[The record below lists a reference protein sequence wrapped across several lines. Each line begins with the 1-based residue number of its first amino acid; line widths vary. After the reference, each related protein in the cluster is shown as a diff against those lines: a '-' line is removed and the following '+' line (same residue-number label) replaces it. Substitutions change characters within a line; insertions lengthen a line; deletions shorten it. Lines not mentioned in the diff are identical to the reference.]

1 MKDFIATASLSL
13 YTLTINNTSMRPDV
27 LRFHGREALS
37 EPFRWDIEFTTDL
50 PVKDELLNKFASL
63 RMRSGKV
70 VHGVITRMEWLS
82 QSADQT
88 HYRVFLESRLALMKL
103 TCESRIFQ
111 NLSAPELAEQLL
123 RQHGFEGPD
132 FDFRLKRE
140 YPARELITQWQES
153 DLQFLQR
160 ILAEVGIWFRSE
172 MNAVTEQETLIFADS
187 QQGYQFDVALPY
199 AELSG
204 LHDGERESVWGVRTW
219 HNVVTGSVRKR
230 DYNYRQAGEPCD
242 ADAAVSSGATTTG
255 GHYRYI
261 GPYLNAGEEDETESG
276 RFYARIAHERELK
289 RADYVH
295 LFSNASHLT
304 PGAVLEPQGKVIRA
318 LQNGVVMTLVTFIAS
333 RDSRLHVSVWGM
345 PYSEHFCFRPAT
357 VPRPEIVGTHPA
369 RIESRNADD
378 IYAHLDET
386 GRYRVKLDVDR
397 LFSESGYSYLWVRL
411 AKPYAGR
418 DYGFHAPLIQG
429 TEVGIAFDGGDPD
442 RPYIAHAF
450 HDSEHPDV
458 VSRDNRSQ
466 NILRTPA
473 GNELRMEDKRGSE
486 HIALTTEYGKTQ
498 LNQGH
503 ITDRQDKPRGS
514 GFELHTDEHG
524 VIRVAKGLF
533 VTADGQ
539 TKGVGEVLDM
549 ATTLREIE
557 IAIKQIEQLKLV
569 QEQVDALIVDINVQ
583 REMFSQRLQPLNEL
597 IHFSAPEGVAF
608 TSGEHLQLAAAEN
621 IHLNA
626 GGDISAGAMGNVNLM
641 AGEKVG
647 LFAHQDKLSL
657 IAGEGPIKVEAQN
670 AAMKIMAAKKL
681 SMSAEQD
688 ILFASKKRIVLIGGG
703 SYLKLEAGRIEYG
716 TEAKYLRKTMRTHK
730 AVAREM
736 PVEMPVMP
744 LADRFAEQ
752 AGRRALNPLIYLGD
766 APGSA
771 GHAHAQRGWQIVI
784 AQSKSEAM
792 STDEIVMRGESD
804 SQGRLL
810 SAEQQ
815 THLAELA
822 KQHADRL
829 WLVSGQRVL
838 RVRLSIIPSTAD
850 EAVKEAC
857 ALDALGYHRAF
868 NRASGSEVPFSAFT
882 QCIRKEQQT
891 EASPSVL
898 KEEK

>member
-13 YTLTINNTSMRPDV
+13 YTLTINNTSVRPDV
-27 LRFHGREALS
+27 LRFRGREALS
-37 EPFRWDIEFTTDL
+37 EPFRWDTEFTTDL

-63 RMRSGKV
+63 TMRSGKV

-88 HYRVFLESRLALMKL
+88 HYRIFLESRLALMKL

-132 FDFRLKRE
+132 FDFRLTRE

-160 ILAEVGIWFRSE
+160 ILAEVGIWFRSG
-172 MNAVTEQETLIFADS
+172 MNAVTEQEMLIFADS
-187 QQGYQFDVALPY
+187 QQGYQFDMALPY

-204 LHDGERESVWGVRTW
+204 LHDGARESVWGVRTW
-219 HNVVTGSVRKR
+219 HNVVTGSLRMR
-230 DYNYRQAGEPCD
+230 DYNYRQAGEPGD
-242 ADAAVSSGATTTG
+242 ADAAVSSGASTTG
-255 GHYRYI
+255 EHYRYL
-261 GPYLNAGEEDETESG
+261 GPFLNPGEEDETESG

-295 LFSNASHLT
+295 LFSNASLLT
-304 PGAVLEPQGKVIRA
+304 PGAVLEPQGEVIRA

-345 PYSEHFCFRPAT
+345 PYSEHFCFRPAA

-418 DYGFHAPLIQG
+418 DYGFHAPLIHG

-450 HDSEHPDV
+450 HDSEHPDI

-473 GNELRMEDKRGSE
+473 GNELRMEDKRGEE

-503 ITDRQDKPRGS
+503 ITDQQDKPRGS

-539 TKGVGEVLDM
+539 TKGAGEVLDM

-569 QEQVDALIVDINVQ
+569 QEQVDALIVDIDVQ
-583 REMFSQRLQPLNEL
+583 REAFRKRLQPLNEL

-608 TSGEHLQLAAAEN
+608 TSGEHLQMTAAEN

-647 LFAHQDKLSL
+647 LFAHKDKLSL
-657 IAGEGPIKVEAQN
+657 IAGQGPVKVEAQN
-670 AAMKIMAAKKL
+670 AAMKITAAKKL

-688 ILFASKKRIVLIGGG
+688 ILFAGKKRIVLIGGG

-716 TEAKYLRKTMRTHK
+716 TEAKYLRKIKRTHK

-736 PVEMPVMP
+736 PVEIPVMP
-744 LADRFAEQ
+744 LADRFAQ
-752 AGRRALNPLIYLGD
+752 HMQRKAVKPVMRFGD
-766 APGSA
+766 APGSN
-771 GHAHAQRGWQIVI
+771 GQSHAKRGWQIVSALSI
-784 AQSKSEAM
+784 EQAI
-792 STDEIVMRGESD
+792 STDEVLMSGESD
-804 SQGRLL
+804 AQGRLL
-810 SAEQQ
+810 SPEQQ
-815 THLAELA
+815 TQLGELA
-822 KQHADRL
+822 KQHSDGL
-829 WLVSGQRVL
+829 WLVSGQRAQRVQFSVL
-838 RVRLSIIPSTAD
+838 PTAASA
-850 EAVKEAC
+850 AVKEAC

-868 NRASGSEVPFSAFT
+868 NRTHGSDMPVSTFT
-882 QCIRKEQQT
+882 QCVRTEQN
-891 EASPSVL
+891 

>member
-1 MKDFIATASLSL
+1 MKDLTASASLSL
-13 YTLTINNTSMRPDV
+13 YTLMIHNAAVRPDV
-27 LRFHGREALS
+27 LRFRGREALS

-50 PVKDELLNKFASL
+50 PVKNELLNKFASL
-63 RMRSGKV
+63 TMRSGKV

-88 HYRVFLESRLALMKL
+88 HYRVILESRLALMAL
-103 TCESRIFQ
+103 TCESRVFQ
-111 NLSAPELAEQLL
+111 NLSVPELAEQLL

-132 FDFRLKRE
+132 FDFRLTRA

-187 QQGYQFDVALPY
+187 QQGYHFDVTLPY

-204 LHDGERESVWGVRTW
+204 LHDGARESVWGVRTW
-219 HNVVTGSVRKR
+219 HNVVTGCVKTR
-230 DYNYRQAGEPCD
+230 DYNYRQAGEPGD
-242 ADAAVSSGATTTG
+242 ADAAIGSGATTICE
-255 GHYRYI
+255 HYRYI
-261 GPYLNAGEEDETESG
+261 GPYLNTGEEDETESG
-276 RFYARIAHERELK
+276 RFYAWIAHERELK

-304 PGAVLEPQGKVIRA
+304 PGVVLEPQGKVIHA

-345 PYSEHFCFRPAT
+345 PYSEAFCFRPAT

-369 RIESRNADD
+369 RVESRNADD
-378 IYAHLDET
+378 IYAHLDEL

-450 HDSEHPDV
+450 HDSEHPDI

-473 GNELRMEDKRGSE
+473 GNELRMEDKRGEE
-486 HIALTTEYGKTQ
+486 HIALSTEYGKTQ

-503 ITDRQDKPRGS
+503 ITDKQDKTRGS

-539 TKGVGEVLDM
+539 SKGVGEVLDM

-583 REMFSQRLQPLNEL
+583 REAFRKRLQLLNEL
-597 IHFSAPEGVAF
+597 IHFSAPDGVAF
-608 TSGEHLQLAAAEN
+608 TSGEHLQMAAAEN
-621 IHLNA
+621 IHINA

-647 LFAHQDKLSL
+647 LFAHKEKLSL
-657 IAGEGPIKVEAQN
+657 IAGQGPVKVEAQN
-670 AAMKIMAAKKL
+670 AAMKITAAKKL

-688 ILFASKKRIVLIGGG
+688 ILFAGKKRIVLIGGG

-716 TEAKYLRKTMRTHK
+716 TEAKYLRKIKRTHK
-730 AVAREM
+730 AVSREI

-744 LADRFAEQ
+744 LADRFVQHMQSKAVKPVM
-752 AGRRALNPLIYLGD
+752 RFDD
-766 APGSA
+766 APGSN
-771 GHAHAQRGWQIVI
+771 GQYHAKRSWQIVSALSI
-784 AQSKSEAM
+784 EQAM
-792 STDEIVMRGESD
+792 STDEVLMSGESD
-804 SQGRLL
+804 AQGRLL
-810 SAEQQ
+810 SPEQQ
-815 THLAELA
+815 TQLVDLA
-822 KQHADRL
+822 KQRSDGI
-829 WLVSGQRVL
+829 WLVSGQRAQ
-838 RVRLSIIPSTAD
+838 RVQFSVIPTAASV
-850 EAVKEAC
+850 AVKEAC

-868 NRASGSEVPFSAFT
+868 NRTHDSDMPVSTFT
-882 QCIRKEQQT
+882 QCVRTEQNM
-891 EASPSVL
+891 
-898 KEEK
+898 EEK